1 MKNLL
6 FILFLACSIQANAE
20 ITMPVTFGDGMVL
33 QRNMPIRIFG
43 EATDGANITVRLNG
57 QEKIAVSQGGNWLLN
72 LDKIPAGGPYEL
84 VIIGDGDTIRFKD
97 VMIGEVWFA
106 GGQSNMA
113 FNLENCIDFEK
124 YLPTAENPKLRF
136 LQIPLT
142 EFGPIN
148 TNGLQWKNF
157 DKNTVRGFSAVA
169 YFFATELQERLG
181 VTVGIIGSYRGG
193 TWNENWM
200 TPNSIKNTPELKYL
214 FEKYDREYAKYK
226 DEADYEQTYQQY
238 LIDLKNWKANGGW
251 SSGQAPMAPAGPKAY
266 QRPSGLYESM
276 IKPLQPYTIKG
287 CIWYQGE
294 GNSSRHEEFKTLFPA
309 FIEGWRKSW
318 QNPELPFY
326 FVQLPA
332 YGKGS
337 TWPQFR
343 QAQLECFEKIPHCGM
358 VVSEGCG
365 DEKDIHLKVKKPIGD
380 RLGIAISAVVYKQ
393 PHVPYG
399 PQVKKVNYYKNKA
412 KVSFDYC
419 DNGLVLSETNID
431 SFEISGE
438 DKKFRVAQIEIKG
451 NTLYIWN
458 NEVQRPKYIRY
469 AYRPYPQMVLFNKE
483 GLPAS
488 PFTTEK

>member
-1 MKNLL
+1 
-6 FILFLACSIQANAE
+6 
-20 ITMPVTFGDGMVL
+20 
-33 QRNMPIRIFG
+33 
-43 EATDGANITVRLNG
+43 
-57 QEKIAVSQGGNWLLN
+57 
-72 LDKIPAGGPYEL
+72 
-84 VIIGDGDTIRFKD
+84 
-97 VMIGEVWFA
+97 
-106 GGQSNMA
+106 
-113 FNLENCIDFEK
+113 
-124 YLPTAENPKLRF
+124 
-136 LQIPLT
+136 
-142 EFGPIN
+142 
-148 TNGLQWKNF
+148 
-157 DKNTVRGFSAVA
+157 
-169 YFFATELQERLG
+169 
-181 VTVGIIGSYRGG
+181 
-193 TWNENWM
+193 
-200 TPNSIKNTPELKYL
+200 
-214 FEKYDREYAKYK
+214 
-226 DEADYEQTYQQY
+226 
-238 LIDLKNWKANGGW
+238 
-251 SSGQAPMAPAGPKAY
+251 
-266 QRPSGLYESM
+266 M

-365 DEKDIHLKVKKPIGD
+365 DEKDIHPKVKKPIGD
-380 RLGIAISAVVYKQ
+380 RLGIAISAEVYKQ

>member
-1 MKNLL
+1 
-6 FILFLACSIQANAE
+6 
-20 ITMPVTFGDGMVL
+20 MPVTFGDGMVL

-57 QEKIAVSQGGNWLLN
+57 QEKTAVSQGGNWLLD
-72 LDKIPAGGPYEL
+72 LDKIPAGGPYEI
-84 VIIGDGDTIRFKD
+84 VIIGDGNTFCFKD

-124 YLPTAENPKLRF
+124 HLPTAENPKLRF

-148 TNGLQWKNF
+148 TGGLQWKNF

-169 YFFATELQERLG
+169 YFFATELQELLG

-214 FEKYDREYAKYK
+214 FEKYDSEYAKYK
-226 DEADYEQTYQQY
+226 DEAEYEQKYQQY

-251 SSGQAPMAPAGPKAY
+251 SSGKVPMAPMGPKAY

-294 GNSSRHEEFKTLFPA
+294 ANSSRYEEFKTLFPA

-332 YGKGS
+332 YGKGI

-343 QAQLECFEKIPHCGM
+343 QAQLECFEKIPHSGM

-365 DEKDIHLKVKKPIGD
+365 DEKDIHPKVKKPIGD
-380 RLGIAISAVVYKQ
+380 RLAIAVAAEVYKQ

-399 PQVKKVNYYKNKA
+399 PQLKKVNYYKNKA
-412 KVSFDYC
+412 KVSFDYS
-419 DNGLVLSETNID
+419 DNYLVLSKTNTD

-438 DKKFRVAQIEIKG
+438 DKKFKVAQIEIKG
-451 NTLYIWN
+451 KTLYIWN
-458 NEVQRPKYIRY
+458 NEVQKPKYIRY
-469 AYRPYPQMVLFNKE
+469 AYSPYPQMVLFNKE